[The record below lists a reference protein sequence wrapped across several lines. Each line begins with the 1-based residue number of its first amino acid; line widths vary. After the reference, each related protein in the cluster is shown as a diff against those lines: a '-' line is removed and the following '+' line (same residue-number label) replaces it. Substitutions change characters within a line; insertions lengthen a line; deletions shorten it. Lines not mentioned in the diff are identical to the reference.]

1 MPSNMQNMLP
11 TADNGMRILRLKL
24 ATITARLASLNKI
37 IKKKNFNLA
46 EIMTYLTQL
55 KHDASEIEKKMG
67 TKRKKK
73 CENLIQ
79 SYKSGLVTTQFL
91 LQDAII

>member
-1 MPSNMQNMLP
+1 MQSNMQNMLP

-37 IKKKNFNLA
+37 IKNKNFNLA
-46 EIMTYLTQL
+46 GIMTYVNQL
-55 KHDASEIEKKMG
+55 KYDASEIERKMG
-67 TKRKKK
+67 KKRKN
-73 CENLIQ
+73 CANLIQ
-79 SYKSGLVTTQFL
+79 SYKSGLVTTQYL

>member
-1 MPSNMQNMLP
+1 MQSNMQNMLP

-46 EIMTYLTQL
+46 GIMTYVNQL
-55 KHDASEIEKKMG
+55 KYDASEIERKMG
-67 TKRKKK
+67 KKRKN
-73 CENLIQ
+73 CANLIQ